1 MTFIVKFSYVFIRYF
16 YSTYFC
22 SDYVRDKN
30 NFARMPKT
38 LRPPGDCTRKH
49 TKVILAPSFLCR

>member
-1 MTFIVKFSYVFIRYF
+1 MHLNDLFIIMFSYVFLRFFTRIF
-16 YSTYFC
+16 FIC
-22 SDYVRDKN
+22 SDYIRDKN

-49 TKVILAPSFLCR
+49 TNKILAS